1 MLLRASLITT
11 ASPDAVLGHVAQLDD
26 YPTWMSL
33 VHSARREADSTPPA
47 WNVELRARVGPLAR
61 SKRLRMVR
69 TEYAIGDTS
78 RIVFERSETDGRRH
92 AAWRLEATVG
102 PVRPAA
108 GTAVDGRTEL
118 VMTLSYDGRFFVSV
132 VESVLRQNVEAGRKR
147 LAELLAT

>member
-26 YPTWMSL
+26 YPTWMPL
-33 VHSARREADSTPPA
+33 VHSARREADSNPPA

-69 TEYAIGDTS
+69 TECVVGDTS
-78 RIVFERSETDGRRH
+78 RIVFERSEMDGRRH
-92 AAWRLEATVG
+92 AAWRLEVTVG
-102 PVRPAA
+102 PAHVA
-108 GTAVDGRTEL
+108 GASAGDEQTEL
-118 VMTLSYDGRFFVSV
+118 EMSLSYDGRFFVSV

-147 LAELLAT
+147 LAELLAA